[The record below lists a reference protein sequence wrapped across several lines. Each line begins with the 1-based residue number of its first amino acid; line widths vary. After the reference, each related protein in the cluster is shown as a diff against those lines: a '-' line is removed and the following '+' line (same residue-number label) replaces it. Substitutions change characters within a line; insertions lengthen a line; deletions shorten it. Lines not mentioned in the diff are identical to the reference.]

1 MDKKGQNPRK
11 NSKELGVVLVKP
23 KRPDIGSRLSRKFS
37 GNTSFTSER
46 KSSLN
51 KTQRPEVRK
60 NSNQSEFK
68 FEIIEPSHYQRQMLP
83 LFSFTCC
90 RAWALHVRLTRIMGT
105 SVSYGKMALIQI
117 VGNIS

>member
-68 FEIIEPSHYQRQMLP
+68 FEIIEPSHYLIYHRVTNSRP
-83 LFSFTCC
+83 RYFYFHT
-90 RAWALHVRLTRIMGT
+90 RA
-105 SVSYGKMALIQI
+105 
-117 VGNIS
+117 

>member
-37 GNTSFTSER
+37 GNTSFTSDR

-68 FEIIEPSHYQRQMLP
+68 FEYLKVCKDLSSCITKDSMLCGSHI
-83 LFSFTCC
+83 T
-90 RAWALHVRLTRIMGT
+90 I
-105 SVSYGKMALIQI
+105 
-117 VGNIS
+117 

>member
-37 GNTSFTSER
+37 SNTSFTSDR

-68 FEIIEPSHYQRQMLP
+68 FEIIEPSYYQRQMLP

-90 RAWALHVRLTRIMGT
+90 RAWALHVR
-105 SVSYGKMALIQI
+105 
-117 VGNIS
+117 

>member
-37 GNTSFTSER
+37 SNTSFTSDR

-51 KTQRPEVRK
+51 KTQRPEVRT
-60 NSNQSEFK
+60 NSNQYEFK
-68 FEIIEPSHYQRQMLP
+68 FEYP
-83 LFSFTCC
+83 
-90 RAWALHVRLTRIMGT
+90 A
-105 SVSYGKMALIQI
+105 
-117 VGNIS
+117 

>member
-37 GNTSFTSER
+37 GNTSFTSDR

-68 FEIIEPSHYQRQMLP
+68 FEIIEPFIIRDRCCHYSHLP
-83 LFSFTCC
+83 AAECGRCMS
-90 RAWALHVRLTRIMGT
+90 
-105 SVSYGKMALIQI
+105 GKQE
-117 VGNIS
+117 